1 MEFKKVKIYSIDGL
15 TDNDMTKL
23 RRTLR
28 KVYTEMPN
36 IDEDYNFLVE
46 FLTKLDNIVIK
57 N

>member
-1 MEFKKVKIYSIDGL
+1 MEFSKTKIYSINGL
-15 TDNDMTKL
+15 TDDDMTKL

-36 IDEDYNFLVE
+36 THNDYNFLVE
-46 FLTKLDNIVIK
+46 FLTKLDNVVIK